1 MSNTQPAT
9 MLCLTSEFKGM
20 PLIESCKKLGCHVI
34 LLTKEKWRNEAWP
47 HSSIDEIF
55 YMPDLS
61 KRRDVINAVSYL
73 ARSRTIDRIFPL
85 DDFDGEM
92 AAALREH
99 LRMPGLGET
108 AIRFFRDKL
117 AMRMQARASGI
128 EVPDFVGVLNYDRI
142 RDFMARVAPPWV
154 LKPRGSAGAMG
165 IKQIGSAEEL
175 WRWLDRLGDEQ
186 SDFLLEQFVPGDVF
200 HVDSI
205 VSEREIVF
213 NVAHQYGRPPLAVS
227 HGGGVFTT
235 RTMRRDDPQTHAILD
250 LNRQVIAALGMVRGV
265 NHIEYIR
272 AHADGKLYFL
282 EAAARV
288 GGANIAEMVE
298 AATGINLWHEW
309 VRIELAHV
317 SGEKYRLP
325 EVREGYAG
333 VLQCLAHQ
341 EHPDLMAYNDPEVT
355 WRNAKAYHAG
365 LIVASLDPARI
376 ETLLDDYR
384 ERFARDFLAVLPPLD
399 RPPA

>member
-1 MSNTQPAT
+1 MPDPQPAT
-9 MLCLTSEFKGM
+9 MLCLSSEFKGM

-34 LLTKEKWRNEAWP
+34 LLTKEKWKNEEWP
-47 HSSIDEIF
+47 RESIDELF

-61 KRRDVINAVSYL
+61 KRREVINAVSYL
-73 ARSRTIDRIFPL
+73 ARSRSIDSIFPL

-117 AMRMQARASGI
+117 AMRMQARAGGI
-128 EVPDFVGVLNYDRI
+128 AVPDFVGIINYDRI
-142 RDFMARVAPPWV
+142 REFMAAVPPPWV

-165 IKQIGSAEEL
+165 IKQIASAEEL
-175 WRWLDRLGDEQ
+175 WRWLDKLGDEQ

-205 VSEREIVF
+205 VSERSIVF
-213 NVAHQYGRPPLAVS
+213 NAAHQYGRPPLAVS
-227 HGGGVFTT
+227 HGGGVFTS
-235 RTMRRDDPQTHAILD
+235 RTMVRDDPLTQSILD
-250 LNRQVIAALGMVRGV
+250 LNRQVIGSLGMVRGI
-265 NHIEYIR
+265 NHIEFIR

-288 GGANIAEMVE
+288 GGANIADMVE
-298 AATGINLWHEW
+298 CATGVNLWHEW
-309 VRIELAHV
+309 VRIELAQV
-317 SGEKYRLP
+317 RGEAYKLP
-325 EVREGYAG
+325 PVKEGYAG
-333 VLQCLAHQ
+333 VLQCLAQ
-341 EHPDLMAYNDPEVT
+341 VERPDLSGYNDPEVA

-365 LIVASLDPARI
+365 LIVASMEPARVQA
-376 ETLLDDYR
+376 LLESYS
-384 ERFARDFLAVLPPLD
+384 ERFAKDFLAVLPPLD

>member
-1 MSNTQPAT
+1 

-34 LLTKEKWRNEAWP
+34 LLTKEKWKNETWP
-47 HSSIDEIF
+47 RASIDEMF
-55 YMPDLS
+55 YMPDLT
-61 KRRDVINAVSYL
+61 KPREVINAVSYL

-85 DDFDGEM
+85 DDFDGEV

-117 AMRMQARASGI
+117 AMRMQARACGI
-128 EVPDFVGVLNYDRI
+128 DVPDFVGIINYDRI

-165 IKQIGSAEEL
+165 IKQIATAEEL
-175 WRWLDRLGDEQ
+175 WRWLDQLGDEQ

-205 VSEREIVF
+205 VAECEIVF

-272 AHADGKLYFL
+272 AQADGKLYFL

-288 GGANIAEMVE
+288 GGANIADMVE
-298 AATGINLWHEW
+298 AASGINLWHEW
-309 VRIELAHV
+309 VCTELANLR
-317 SGEKYRLP
+317 GEKYRLP
-325 EVREGYAG
+325 ALREGYAG
-333 VLQCLAHQ
+333 VLQCLAQQ
-341 EHPDLMAYNDPEVT
+341 EHPDLTAYNDAEVT
-355 WRNAKAYHAG
+355 WRNSKAYHAG
-365 LIVASLDPARI
+365 LIVAAMDPARI
-376 ETLLDDYR
+376 ETLLDNYS
-384 ERFARDFLAVLPPLD
+384 ERFARDFLAVLPPID
-399 RPPA
+399 RPPE

>member
-1 MSNTQPAT
+1 MSNPQPAT
-9 MLCLTSEFKGM
+9 MLCLTSEYKGM

-34 LLTKEKWRNEAWP
+34 LLTREKWKNEDWP
-47 HSSIDEIF
+47 RSSIDEMF
-55 YMPDLS
+55 YMPDLT

-73 ARSRTIDRIFPL
+73 ARSRSIDRIFPL

-99 LRMPGLGET
+99 LRLPGLGET

-117 AMRMQARASGI
+117 AMRMQARASAI
-128 EVPDFVGVLNYDRI
+128 DVPDFVGTINYDRI
-142 RDFMARVAPPWV
+142 RAFMARVPPPWV

-165 IKQIGSAEEL
+165 IKQIGSVEEL

-186 SDFLLEQFVPGDVF
+186 SDFLLEQFVAGDVF

-205 VSEREIVF
+205 VSEREVVF

-235 RTMRRDDPQTHAILD
+235 RTMRRDAPETQAILD
-250 LNRQVIAALGMVRGV
+250 LNRRVIEALGMVRGV
-265 NHIEYIR
+265 NHIEFIR
-272 AHADGKLYFL
+272 AHADGRLHFL

-288 GGANIAEMVE
+288 GGANIADMVE
-298 AATGINLWHEW
+298 AATGVNLWHEW
-309 VRIELAHV
+309 ARIELAHV
-317 SGEKYRLP
+317 RGEKYQLSSP
-325 EVREGYAG
+325 REGYAG
-333 VLQCLAHQ
+333 VLQCLAQQ
-341 EHPDLMAYNDPEVT
+341 EHPDLSTYDDAEVV
-355 WRNAKAYHAG
+355 WRSAKEYHAG
-365 LIVASLDPARI
+365 LIVASLDRARI
-376 ETLLDDYR
+376 ETLLDTYS